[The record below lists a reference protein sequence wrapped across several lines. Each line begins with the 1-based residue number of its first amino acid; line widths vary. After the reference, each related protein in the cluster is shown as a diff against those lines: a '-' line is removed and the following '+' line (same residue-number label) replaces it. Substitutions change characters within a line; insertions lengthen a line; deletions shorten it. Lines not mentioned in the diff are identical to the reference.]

1 MSHFRR
7 VTVTV
12 PAAVLDAADRLAT
25 RLDRSRSWVVAD
37 ALRRLTAQPESAGGA
52 GRVSETASSPAAVRD
67 EAPPPP
73 YEVQSAFR
81 AAEAARLE
89 GDLAMTP
96 EQRVH
101 VAEELARISPSDRPR
116 PRFRR
121 VLQFDRYADYLDWK
135 RYRSLEP

>member
-1 MSHFRR
+1 MSDFRR

-12 PAAVLDAADRLAT
+12 PTAVLRAADRLAA
-25 RLDRSRSWVVAD
+25 RLDRSRSWVVAE
-37 ALRRLTAQPESAGGA
+37 ALRRLAAQPEPAA
-52 GRVSETASSPAAVRD
+52 AARRVSETASSPKALR
-67 EAPPPP
+67 EAPPPS

-81 AAEAARLE
+81 TAEAARLE

-121 VLQFDRYADYLDWK
+121 VLQFDSYADYLDWK
-135 RYRSLEP
+135 RYASLEP

>member
-1 MSHFRR
+1 MSAFRR

-12 PAAVLDAADRLAT
+12 PTAILQAADRLAA
-25 RLDRSRSWVVAD
+25 RLDRSRSWVVAE
-37 ALRRLTAQPESAGGA
+37 ALRGLTAQPESAPTA
-52 GRVSETASSPAAVRD
+52 GRVSEPVSLPAAVR
-67 EAPPPP
+67 EPSPPPS
-73 YEVQSAFR
+73 EVQSAFR

-121 VLQFDRYADYLDWK
+121 VLQFDTYADYLDWK
-135 RYRSLEP
+135 RYASLEP

>member
-1 MSHFRR
+1 MSAFRR

-12 PAAVLDAADRLAT
+12 PTAVLDAADRLAA

-37 ALRRLTAQPESAGGA
+37 ALRRLTAQPESEGTAD
-52 GRVSETASSPAAVRD
+52 RVSETASTLAAVR
-67 EAPPPP
+67 EAAPPS

-81 AAEAARLE
+81 AAEQARFD

-101 VAEELARISPSDRPR
+101 VAEEIARISPSHRPR

-121 VLQFDRYADYLDWK
+121 VLQFDTYADYLDWK
-135 RYRSLEP
+135 RYASLEP